1 MTFNPLCPPPEPGY
15 YLTETYD
22 QIRWRSTPGIR
33 QLDDEIIALTV
44 RRFQNGDYGI
54 ADPETQER
62 NRQALRSHNAPLT
75 GLYRIGTRIIAVSQ
89 HPAAE
94 TPTVSI
100 AGDPSSTTCSNT

>member
-1 MTFNPLCPPPEPGY
+1 MIFNPLCPPPEPGY
-15 YLTETYD
+15 FLTETYD
-22 QIRWRSTPGIR
+22 HIRWRSTPDIR
-33 QLDDEIIALTV
+33 QIDDEIIALTV
-44 RRFQNGDYGI
+44 RRFRNRDYGI
-54 ADPETQER
+54 ADPDTQER
-62 NRQALRSHNAPLT
+62 NRRALRSHNAPLL